1 MIKIYLSGTAQ
12 NPIYQQIV
20 EQVKQ
25 LIASNNLQP
34 GEHLPTVRQL
44 AHSLQI
50 NPGTV
55 MRAYLELERQGIV
68 MSRRGG
74 GTIVSARMDDPRVL
88 MLRQRYLSNMV
99 SNNILDALSLGY
111 TPEELEAVFPIH
123 LARWRQERIGAKQ
136 ATTGRLKIGSPNTI
150 IIVGSDDL
158 ALGLL
163 INHLKRKHPEI
174 TAQVSCAGSLGGLI
188 ALQEGRADLAGI
200 HLLDEETGKYNY
212 PYVKHILPGIEITVV
227 HLAYRVQ
234 GFILPKGNPKQL
246 KGLEDLR
253 RSDITIVNRQ
263 KGSGT
268 RVLLDLKL
276 RQIGI
281 LSGEIKGYQ
290 HELDT
295 HLAVATSIA
304 DGKADVALGIEAAAH
319 SCGLDFLPLFKERYD
334 LVMPIERYQAEPV
347 AYLVKIVKSKGF
359 KKAVM
364 EIGGYDTSE
373 TGATTFIR

>member
-1 MIKIYLSGTAQ
+1 
-12 NPIYQQIV
+12 
-20 EQVKQ
+20 
-25 LIASNNLQP
+25 
-34 GEHLPTVRQL
+34 
-44 AHSLQI
+44 
-50 NPGTV
+50 
-55 MRAYLELERQGIV
+55 
-68 MSRRGG
+68 
-74 GTIVSARMDDPRVL
+74 
-88 MLRQRYLSNMV
+88 
-99 SNNILDALSLGY
+99 
-111 TPEELEAVFPIH
+111 
-123 LARWRQERIGAKQ
+123 
-136 ATTGRLKIGSPNTI
+136 
-150 IIVGSDDL
+150 
-158 ALGLL
+158 
-163 INHLKRKHPEI
+163 
-174 TAQVSCAGSLGGLI
+174 
-188 ALQEGRADLAGI
+188 
-200 HLLDEETGKYNY
+200 
-212 PYVKHILPGIEITVV
+212 
-227 HLAYRVQ
+227 
-234 GFILPKGNPKQL
+234 
-246 KGLEDLR
+246 LEDLR

-281 LSGEIKGYQ
+281 LSGEIKGYK

-295 HLAVATSIA
+295 HLTVATSIA